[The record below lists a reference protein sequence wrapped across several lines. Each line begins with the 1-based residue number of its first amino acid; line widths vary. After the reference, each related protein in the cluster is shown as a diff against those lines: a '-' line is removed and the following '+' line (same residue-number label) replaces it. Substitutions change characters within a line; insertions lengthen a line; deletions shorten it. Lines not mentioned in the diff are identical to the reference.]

1 MVGNLII
8 NISVIVGLDNQLMPS
23 PAKQFSYKHF
33 ITIIITLSLYRQ
45 MSLQLEIISQV
56 SCDPVSHVIQ

>member
-1 MVGNLII
+1 
-8 NISVIVGLDNQLMPS
+8 MPS
-23 PAKQFSYKHF
+23 PAKQLFSYKHF

>member
-1 MVGNLII
+1 MTDNLIS
-8 NISVIVGLDNQLMPS
+8 ISVIVELDNQICLHLPS
-23 PAKQFSYKHF
+23 SFSYKHF

>member
-1 MVGNLII
+1 
-8 NISVIVGLDNQLMPS
+8 MPS
-23 PAKQFSYKHF
+23 PAKQLSYKYF